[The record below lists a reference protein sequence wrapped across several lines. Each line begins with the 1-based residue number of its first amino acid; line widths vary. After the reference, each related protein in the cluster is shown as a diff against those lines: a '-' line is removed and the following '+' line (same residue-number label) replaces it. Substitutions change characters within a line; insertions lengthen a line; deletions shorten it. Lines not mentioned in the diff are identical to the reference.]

1 MLPTHTKE
9 GLEIPTKIITDC
21 NQNGIR
27 REITDP
33 KKIQNYTSYW
43 ATGRFAYL
51 DQIAEK
57 YKDTRL
63 LSGEKPHNAQVIP
76 AVKNTISKGKRLL
89 ITEFGGFSFHQPAF
103 YEVDMK
109 TNTWKERPWQKK
121 NDYFV
126 CNFGGK
132 QLFMYSLSC
141 MAFVENPDPDN
152 LCVADHINDYEDN
165 TVLYQTN
172 QLYNCLKIYSEKN
185 NKVWMPVDPTKISA
199 APNNL
204 QWLSRGDNNLKGR
217 GKGKWSKA
225 KESQNLFKNSILDGW
240 KWLEDQ
246 IRDKGYEYEEIEMM
260 KDMSQEQHRLIMD
273 NKISEAIFHQEHSW
287 EANAEENQEREL
299 EIEFCLDLGEEN
311 YLEHCLIFDELQP
324 TPTRIPEDYEEYKKK
339 LKRGDLDCEEIGLS
353 PLEFIEKYVARCHMD
368 KWDDTMR
375 KDVVEWVRW
384 VCGGGHSE
392 ELPKLKVIGHKDY
405 GPTGEWLVER
415 PTVNCGGPYTLLR
428 PDFDGLFYKFQRLAT
443 GLHCNEKQKE
453 RIIKQSEKRK
463 FKIALN

>member
-1 MLPTHTKE
+1 MLLTQTEE
-9 GLEIPTKIITDC
+9 GLEIPTKIIT
-21 NQNGIR
+21 NR

-33 KKIQNYTSYW
+33 KKIQDYTSYS
-43 ATGRFAYL
+43 GRFAYL

-76 AVKNTISKGKRLL
+76 AVKNTIGKGKRLL
-89 ITEFGGFSFHQPAF
+89 ITEFGGFSFYQPAF

-152 LCVADHINDYEDN
+152 LCIADHINDYQDDN
-165 TVLYQTN
+165 VLRQTDL
-172 QLYNCLKIYSEKN
+172 LYNALKSYSEEN
-185 NKVWMPVDPTKISA
+185 NKAWMPLAPTKISA

-217 GKGKWSKA
+217 GVGKWSKE
-225 KESQNLFKNSILDGW
+225 KENQNLFNNSILDGW
-240 KWLEDQ
+240 KTLEKN
-246 IRDKGYEYEEIEMM
+246 IRKVGYEYDELVMM
-260 KDMSQEQHRLIMD
+260 MDMPQEEQHLIMD
-273 NKISEAIFHQEHSW
+273 RKVSEGIYHQECAW
-287 EANAEENQEREL
+287 EAHAEEKEIRES
-299 EIEFCLDLGEEN
+299 EIEHCLDLGEEN
-311 YLEHCLIFDELQP
+311 YVEHCLIFDELQP
-324 TPTRIPEDYEEYKKK
+324 TPTRIPEDHEEYKKK
-339 LKRGDLDCEEIGLS
+339 VIRGDLDTEEFGLS

-384 VCGGGHSE
+384 VSSGGNSE

-405 GPTGEWLVER
+405 KPTGEWRLQIEPFTEMTSWPIDPNSLVM
-415 PTVNCGGPYTLLR
+415 R
-428 PDFDGLFYKFQRLAT
+428 PDYYGLFYKFERLAM
-443 GLHCNEKQKE
+443 GLHCNEEQKE
-453 RIIKQSEKRK
+453 RVRKQSEKRK